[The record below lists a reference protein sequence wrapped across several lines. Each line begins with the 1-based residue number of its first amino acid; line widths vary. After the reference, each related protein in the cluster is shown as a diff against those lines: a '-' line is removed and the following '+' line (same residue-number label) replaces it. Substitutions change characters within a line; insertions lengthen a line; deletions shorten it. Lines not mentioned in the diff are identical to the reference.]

1 MRAAARTT
9 IRPDTASVNI
19 LAGSKHRFKNQQTIH
34 SLNSMRRTATMCR
47 TSYLQDR
54 FAPSEQIIIDTNSPH
69 TGKCSHTLLLVFTIA
84 TATEMSVRTDNQC
97 MFSF

>member
-54 FAPSEQIIIDTNSPH
+54 FAPYGQ
-69 TGKCSHTLLLVFTIA
+69 VFPYVA
-84 TATEMSVRTDNQC
+84 VDLYDSDRHRNVRSDR
-97 MFSF
+97 